1 MREVLSRHVVRDFRY
16 DPAEITY
23 VENPWS
29 VEEMQDLLL
38 K

>member
-1 MREVLSRHVVRDFRY
+1 MKYCHDMLCVTFGI

-23 VENPWS
+23 VENPGL